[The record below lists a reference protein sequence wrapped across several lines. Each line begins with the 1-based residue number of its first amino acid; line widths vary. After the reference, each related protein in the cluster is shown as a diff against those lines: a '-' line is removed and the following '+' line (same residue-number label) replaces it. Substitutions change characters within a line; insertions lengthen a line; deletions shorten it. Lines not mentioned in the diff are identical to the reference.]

1 MRVYSRVV
9 ATLTIAI
16 ALTIGSHPT
25 LRANDVGAWTPE
37 FAFKVKRVSFVRPS
51 PDGRHVAYVVG
62 TAAMDGEKSEWISQI
77 WVADADGRNAVQLT
91 RGDKSSTV
99 PAWSPDSRWIAFVS
113 ARSADKDAKDAKAN
127 LWRIR
132 IDGGEAE
139 RLTEEKGGAAT
150 PRWSPDGRRIALL
163 LTDARSDDEEK
174 ADKEKRDARVVG
186 EDVKRIR
193 LAVVAVEKDGDGKR
207 PVRRL
212 TTGEPS
218 VGNVEGPGH
227 FDWSPD
233 GKWIAFDHQPTA
245 LIDDW
250 TKGDISLVEVESG
263 AVTPLATTPAA
274 ESNPSF
280 SPDGRWVAYEA
291 SDVPVRWGGASRI
304 QVVPVGGGAPR
315 ALAATFD
322 ERPDLL
328 GWTADGT
335 RVIVSETRGTVGR
348 LAALPR
354 DGGAA
359 TDITPVDTTV
369 DTASL
374 NDSRTR
380 VGFTSQAPDRAP
392 EAFVAD
398 VPVGRID
405 ATAGTAAKDRP
416 RAAGTTTAWTPV
428 QVSHAQDL
436 PSVALGRTEVV
447 SWTAPDGKTIE
458 GLLTYPVAYRAG
470 TRVPL
475 VVMVHGGP
483 TGVFVRSYTGAP
495 SPYSVAG
502 FATHGFAVLRCNVRG
517 SGGYGRE
524 FRYANYKDWGG
535 GDYKDILSGVDA
547 LVAKGVADP
556 DRLGIMGWSYGGY
569 MTSWV
574 ITQTRRFK
582 AASVG
587 AGVTNLMSFTGTADI
602 PSFIPDYFG
611 GEYWDAFD
619 TWRAHSAMFNVKG
632 VTTPTLIQHGESDR
646 RVPISQGYELYNALK
661 RQGVTTKMVVYPR
674 QPHGIQE
681 PKLMLDAMTRNLQW
695 FDLYVLGRNASAR
708 N

>member
-1 MRVYSRVV
+1 MRMTSRLV
-9 ATLTIAI
+9 IAI
-16 ALTIGSHPT
+16 AIASAIAPATA
-25 LRANDVGAWTPE
+25 LRANGPEAWTPD
-37 FAFKVKRVSFVRPS
+37 FAFKVKRVNQVRPS
-51 PDGRHVAYVVG
+51 PDGRHVAFVVA
-62 TAAMDGEKSEWISQI
+62 TAAMEGEKSEWVSQV
-77 WVADADGRNAVQLT
+77 WVADADGKSAVQLT
-91 RGDKSSTV
+91 RGDKSSSA
-99 PAWSPDSRWIAFVS
+99 PAWSPDSQWIAFVS
-113 ARSADKDAKDAKAN
+113 ARGADKDAKAN

-139 RLTEEKGGAAT
+139 ALTDDKGGAAT
-150 PRWSPDGRRIALL
+150 PRWSPDGRRIAFL
-163 LTDARSDDEEK
+163 LTDAATDDEEK
-174 ADKEKRDARVVG
+174 AAKEKRDARVVG

-193 LAVVAVEKDGDGKR
+193 LAVIPAEKDADGKR
-207 PVRRL
+207 PLRRL
-212 TTGEPS
+212 TSGDTS

-233 GKWIAFDHQPTA
+233 SKWIAFDHQPTA
-245 LIDDW
+245 LVDDW
-250 TKGDISLVEVESG
+250 PKGDISLVEVESG
-263 AVTPLATTPAA
+263 NVRSLVATAAA
-274 ESNPSF
+274 EADPFFSF
-280 SPDGRWVAYEA
+280 DGGSIAYEA

-304 QVVPVGGGAPR
+304 HVVPVAGGAPR

-328 GWTADGT
+328 GWTQDGT
-335 RVIVSETRGTVGR
+335 RVIVSETRGTIGR
-348 LAALPR
+348 LTALPT

-359 TDITPVDTTV
+359 ADITPADTTV
-369 DTASL
+369 DTAAL
-374 NDSRTR
+374 GLSRAL

-392 EAFVAD
+392 EAFVAE
-398 VPVGRID
+398 VPVGRVSI
-405 ATAGTAAKDRP
+405 TTTTGAGKRAGARTAA
-416 RAAGTTTAWTPV
+416 AWAPV
-428 QVSHAQDL
+428 QVSHVQDL
-436 PSVALGRTEVV
+436 PPVALGRTEVV
-447 SWTAPDGKTIE
+447 SWKAPDGKAIE
-458 GLLTYPVAYRAG
+458 GLLTYPVGYAAG
-470 TRVPL
+470 ARVPL

-502 FATHGFAVLRCNVRG
+502 FATHGFAVLRGNVRG

-535 GDYKDILSGVDA
+535 GDYQDILSGVDA
-547 LVAKGVADP
+547 LIAKGVADP

-574 ITQTRRFK
+574 ITQTKRFK

-611 GEYWDAFD
+611 GEYWDTFD
-619 TWRAHSAMFNVKG
+619 TWRARSAMFNVKG

-681 PKLMLDAMTRNLQW
+681 PKLMRDAMTRNLEW
-695 FDLYVLGRNASAR
+695 FDRYVLGRPASAS

>member
-1 MRVYSRVV
+1 MRVSSRVV
-9 ATLTIAI
+9 ATLAIAI
-16 ALTIGSHPT
+16 AITIGSHAT
-25 LRANDVGAWTPE
+25 IRANDVGAWTPE
-37 FAFKVKRVSFVRPS
+37 FAFKVKRVSQVRPS
-51 PDGRHVAYVVG
+51 PDGRNVAYVVG
-62 TAAMDGEKSEWISQI
+62 TAAMEGEKSEWISQI
-77 WVADADGRNAVQLT
+77 WVAGVDGRKAVQLT
-91 RGDKSSTV
+91 RGDKSSTA
-99 PAWSPDSRWIAFVS
+99 PAWSPDSQWIAFVS
-113 ARSADKDAKDAKAN
+113 ARSTDKDAKAN

-139 RLTEEKGGAAT
+139 ALTDEKGGAAT

-163 LTDARSDDEEK
+163 LTDARSDEEEK

-186 EDVKRIR
+186 EDVKRVR
-193 LAVVAVEKDGDGKR
+193 LAIVAVEKDGDGKR

-212 TTGEPS
+212 TTGDPS
-218 VGNVEGPGH
+218 VGNVEGPGR

-233 GKWIAFDHQPTA
+233 GKWIAFDHQPTS

-328 GWTADGT
+328 GWTPDGT

-348 LAALPR
+348 LTALPQ

-359 TDITPVDTTV
+359 TDITPADTTV

-374 NDSRTR
+374 NASRTR
-380 VGFTSQAPDRAP
+380 IGFTSQAPDRAP
-392 EAFVAD
+392 EAFVAE
-398 VPVGRID
+398 VPVGRIV
-405 ATAGTAAKDRP
+405 ATAGTAAKDRR
-416 RAAGTTTAWTPV
+416 RAAGTATAWTPG

-436 PSVALGRTEVV
+436 PPVALGQTEAV

-502 FATHGFAVLRCNVRG
+502 FATHGLAVLRCNVRG

-611 GEYWDAFD
+611 GEYWDTFD

-681 PKLMLDAMTRNLQW
+681 PKLMLDAMTRNLEW

>member
-1 MRVYSRVV
+1 MRVTSRIV
-9 ATLTIAI
+9 AAFAIAI
-16 ALTIGSHPT
+16 AIGPLATTS
-25 LRANDVGAWTPE
+25 ANDVGRWTPE
-37 FAFKVKRVSFVRPS
+37 FAFKVKRVTQVRPS
-51 PDGRHVAYVVG
+51 PDGRHVAFVVA
-62 TAAMDGEKSEWISQI
+62 TAAMEGEKSEWLSQI
-77 WVADADGRNAVQLT
+77 WVADADGRSAVQLT
-91 RGDKSSTV
+91 RGDKSSTA
-99 PAWSPDSRWIAFVS
+99 PAWSPDGQWIAFTS
-113 ARSADKDAKDAKAN
+113 ARGADKDAKPN

-139 RLTEEKGGAAT
+139 ALTEEKGGTAT

-163 LTDARSDDEEK
+163 VTDALSDEEEK
-174 ADKEKRDARVVG
+174 AAKEKRDARVVG
-186 EDVKRIR
+186 EDVKRLR
-193 LAVVAVEKDGDGKR
+193 LAVVPVEKDADGKR
-207 PVRRL
+207 PLRRL
-212 TTGEPS
+212 TSGEAS

-245 LIDDW
+245 LVDDW
-250 TKGDISLVEVESG
+250 PKGDVSLVEVESG
-263 AVTPLATTPAA
+263 TVRTLAATAAA
-274 ESNPSF
+274 EEGPLF
-280 SPDGRWVAYEA
+280 SPDGRMVAYQA

-304 QVVPVGGGAPR
+304 HVVPVGGGAAR

-348 LAALPR
+348 LTALPT
-354 DGGAA
+354 DGGAGA
-359 TDITPVDTTV
+359 DITPADMTV
-369 DTASL
+369 DAAALGAS
-374 NDSRTR
+374 RGI

-392 EAFVAD
+392 EAFVAEL
-398 VPVGRID
+398 PVGRVSV
-405 ATAGTAAKDRP
+405 ATTTGAGKRTSAPRTAAGW
-416 RAAGTTTAWTPV
+416 APV
-428 QVSHAQDL
+428 QVSHVQDL
-436 PSVALGRTEVV
+436 PPVALGRTEVV
-447 SWTAPDGKTIE
+447 SWKAPDGKTIE
-458 GLLTYPVAYRAG
+458 GLLTYPVGYAAG
-470 TRVPL
+470 ARVPL

-535 GDYKDILSGVDA
+535 GDYQDILSGVDA
-547 LVAKGVADP
+547 LIAKGVADP

-574 ITQTRRFK
+574 ITQTKRFK

-619 TWRAHSAMFNVKG
+619 TWRARSAMFHVKG

-681 PKLMLDAMTRNLQW
+681 PKLMLDAMTRNLEW
-695 FDLYVLGRNASAR
+695 FDRYVLGRAASAR

>member
-1 MRVYSRVV
+1 MRVTFRFI
-9 ATLTIAI
+9 AAIAI
-16 ALTIGSHPT
+16 AIAIGPHAT
-25 LRANDVGAWTPE
+25 LRANGPEAWTPE
-37 FAFKVKRVSFVRPS
+37 FAFKVKRVSLVRPS
-51 PDGRHVAYVVG
+51 PDGRHVAFVVG
-62 TAAMDGEKSEWISQI
+62 TAAMDGEKSEWVSQV
-77 WVADADGRNAVQLT
+77 WVADADGKNAVQLT
-91 RGDKSSTV
+91 RGDKSSTA
-99 PAWSPDSRWIAFVS
+99 PTWSPDSQWIAFTS
-113 ARSADKDAKDAKAN
+113 ARGPDKEAKAN

-139 RLTEEKGGAAT
+139 ALTDDKGGAAV
-150 PRWSPDGRRIALL
+150 PRWSPDGRRIAFL

-174 ADKEKRDARVVG
+174 ASKEKRDARVVG

-193 LAVVAVEKDGDGKR
+193 LAVIPAETDGDGKR
-207 PVRRL
+207 PLRRL
-212 TTGEPS
+212 TTGDTS

-233 GKWIAFDHQPTA
+233 GKSIAFDHQPTA
-245 LIDDW
+245 LVDDW
-250 TKGDISLVEVESG
+250 TKGDISVVEVESG
-263 AVTPLATTPAA
+263 TVRSLVATAAA
-274 ESNPSF
+274 EANPSF
-280 SPDGRWVAYEA
+280 SPDGRSIAYEA
-291 SDVPVRWGGASRI
+291 SDVPVRWGGASHI
-304 QVVPVGGGAPR
+304 QVVPVAGGASR

-328 GWTADGT
+328 GWTPDGT
-335 RVIVSETRGTVGR
+335 RVIVSETRGTIGR
-348 LAALPR
+348 LTALPA
-354 DGGAA
+354 DGGASA
-359 TDITPVDTTV
+359 DITPAETTV
-369 DTASL
+369 DTAAL
-374 NDSRTR
+374 GASRGM
-380 VGFTSQAPDRAP
+380 VGFTSQAPDRAA
-392 EAFVAD
+392 EAFVAN
-398 VPVGRID
+398 VTVGRLD
-405 ATAGTAAKDRP
+405 AAASSGAGKGTKTS
-416 RAAGTTTAWTPV
+416 RAAAWTPV
-428 QVSHAQDL
+428 QVSHVQDL
-436 PSVALGRTEVV
+436 PAIALGRTEVV
-447 SWTAPDGKTIE
+447 SWKAPDGKAIE
-458 GLLTYPVAYRAG
+458 GLLTYPVGYAAG
-470 TRVPL
+470 ARVPL

-535 GDYKDILSGVDA
+535 GDYQDILSGVDA
-547 LVAKGVADP
+547 LIAKGVADP

-574 ITQTRRFK
+574 ITQTKRFK

-611 GEYWDAFD
+611 GEYWDTFD
-619 TWRAHSAMFNVKG
+619 TWRARSAMFNVKG

-661 RQGVTTKMVVYPR
+661 RQGVTTRMVVYPR

-681 PKLMLDAMTRNLQW
+681 PKLMLDAMTRNLEW
-695 FDLYVLGRNASAR
+695 FDHYVLGRPASAS